1 VLSVLKADLVV
12 DACYKSCPGP
22 LLALAE
28 AMMKA
33 SPGQVIM
40 LLATDPAAP
49 LDVREWASNVGH
61 KILKVEEENGIY
73 RIYVEVSS

>member
-1 VLSVLKADLVV
+1 VAFLKVDLVV
-12 DACYKSCPGP
+12 DARYKSCPGP

-28 AMMKA
+28 AVAKS

-49 LDVREWASNVGH
+49 QDIKEWASSVNHRV
-61 KILKVEEENGIY
+61 LKVEKINEVY
-73 RIYVEVSS
+73 QIYVEV